1 MSPILYAFPVFLGT
15 MALEAWL
22 LRRRGR
28 PGYDVPDALTSLHA
42 GVLSQVAG
50 VFTKLLTFAIYVLV
64 YQAYAIGSWPT
75 GTAGL
80 GPLVWV
86 TALVAYDFGYYWAH
100 RLGHEVGIMWAAHN
114 VHHSS
119 EHFNLST
126 ALRQSSTGGLFGWV
140 VFLPLAVLGVP
151 PMMLAIVGLT
161 NLLYQYWV
169 HTELIGR
176 LGWLE
181 YVLVTPS
188 NHRVHHGQ
196 NDYCIDRNYGGMFIV
211 WDRLFGTYADE
222 RADEPVVYGVRK
234 ALRSYDPVWANL
246 HHYADLAREAAAT
259 PGWRGKLQVWLAPPG
274 GWRDE
279 KVQPFEA
286 AKFVRFAPPA
296 PADVKRYAIVHY
308 LALVLMLA
316 HFLMVQDSLELAERL
331 AYAGVIFGSAVA
343 IGGLLEGKPWAF
355 RVEAGRVAAL
365 IAAIIA
371 WPVWFTLATPT
382 PARVVM
388 VAGLAYCLVWAVRS
402 LRAGPV
408 VAPAE

>member
-1 MSPILYAFPVFLGT
+1 MSPILYAFPVFLLT
-15 MALEAWL
+15 IAIEFWL
-22 LRRRGR
+22 LRRRGKT
-28 PGYDVPDALTSLHA
+28 GYDLPDALTSLHA

-50 VFTKLLTFAIYVLV
+50 VFTKLLTFAIYALV
-64 YQAYAIGSWPT
+64 FQKFAIGSWPMDNWLIW
-75 GTAGL
+75 AA
-80 GPLVWV
+80 
-86 TALVAYDFGYYWAH
+86 ALIVYDFGYYWAH
-100 RLGHEVGIMWAAHN
+100 RLAHEIGIMWAAHN

-119 EHFNLST
+119 EQFNLTT

-140 VFLPLAVLGVP
+140 VFLPLAVLGMP
-151 PMMLAIVGLT
+151 PTMLAIVGLT

-196 NDYCIDRNYGGMFIV
+196 NDYCIDTNYGGMFIV

-234 ALRSYDPVWANL
+234 ALKSYDPVWANL
-246 HHYADLAREAAAT
+246 HHYVDLAREARAT

-274 GWRDE
+274 GWHDE

-286 AKFVRFAPPA
+286 RKFVAFAPPVA
-296 PADVKRYAIVHY
+296 ADVKRYAVIHY
-308 LALVLMLA
+308 AALVLMLA
-316 HFLMVQDSLELAERL
+316 HFLMVQGGLDLGSRL
-331 AYAGVIFGSAVA
+331 AYAGIIFGSAAA

-371 WPVWFTLATPT
+371 WPVWFTLATPFA
-382 PARVVM
+382 ARVGM
-388 VAGLAYCLVWAVRS
+388 VAGLAYCLVWALRS
-402 LRAGPV
+402 MRAAPVVAPV

>member
-1 MSPILYAFPVFLGT
+1 MSPILYAFPVFLLT
-15 MALEAWL
+15 MAVEAWL
-22 LRRRGR
+22 LRRRGL

-42 GVLSQVAG
+42 GVLSQVSG

-64 YQAYAIGSWPT
+64 YQKFAIASWPT
-75 GTAGL
+75 DVAGV
-80 GPLVWV
+80 GVLVWIA
-86 TALVAYDFGYYWAH
+86 ALVVYDFGYYWAH

-140 VFLPLAVLGVP
+140 VFLPLAVLGLP

-211 WDRLFGTYADE
+211 WDRIFGTYADE

-234 ALRSYDPVWANL
+234 ALSSYDPVWANL
-246 HHYADLAREAAAT
+246 HHYADLAREARAT

-274 GWRDE
+274 GWHDE

-286 AKFVRFAPPA
+286 AKFVAYDRQT
-296 PADVKRYAIVHY
+296 PADVKRYSVIHY

-316 HFLMVQDSLELAERL
+316 HFLMVQGGLDTGARL

-343 IGGLLEGKPWAF
+343 IGGLLEGAAWAF

-365 IAAIIA
+365 IAAIII
-371 WPVWFTLATPT
+371 WPVWFTLATPM
-382 PARVVM
+382 PARVAM
-388 VAGLAYCLVWAVRS
+388 LAGLGYCLVWAVRS
-402 LRAGPV
+402 MRAGPV
-408 VAPAE
+408 AAAAE